1 LRAEQ
6 TQLFSMAEA
15 PFRGEGKEISL
26 LDYVKTKSMKRGK
39 SNGQTGDK
47 PEPNHPGRE
56 QWHGD

>member
-1 LRAEQ
+1 
-6 TQLFSMAEA
+6 MAEA